1 MWVVL
6 KALGYQ
12 SIWDLN
18 ISDLKICIT
27 PIFKSESFRVKFS
40 NFKFSNQ
47 QINKSTNQQI
57 NP

>member
-12 SIWDLN
+12 SIWDLK

-27 PIFKSESFRVKFS
+27 PIFKSGSFRVKFS
-40 NFKFSNQ
+40 NFKSLLSDKK
-47 QINKSTNQQI
+47 IKEAE
-57 NP
+57 P